1 MNETT
6 ADIIEDKPFIPYVKE
21 EDYPELLQP
30 IIGPYIERM
39 GFLPNALKL
48 YMHRPEIAETLF
60 TLNSRVMR
68 HPSSKLDQNLKR
80 RLGAVASKTNGCTY
94 CTAHHCNIL
103 LASKDSGAE
112 GWEMPEEELRGM
124 LTGEVEPKGEFEK
137 ACFDFV
143 RAASADPSNVP
154 DEIRQRLKEHLNPEQ
169 IIELACVVGFWKF
182 FNTVHESL
190 KVPVE
195 SHLHDYTEYVTL

>member
-1 MNETT
+1 
-6 ADIIEDKPFIPYVKE
+6 
-21 EDYPELLQP
+21 
-30 IIGPYIERM
+30 
-39 GFLPNALKL
+39 
-48 YMHRPEIAETLF
+48 
-60 TLNSRVMR
+60 
-68 HPSSKLDQNLKR
+68 
-80 RLGAVASKTNGCTY
+80 
-94 CTAHHCNIL
+94 
-103 LASKDSGAE
+103 
-112 GWEMPEEELRGM
+112 MPEEELRGM